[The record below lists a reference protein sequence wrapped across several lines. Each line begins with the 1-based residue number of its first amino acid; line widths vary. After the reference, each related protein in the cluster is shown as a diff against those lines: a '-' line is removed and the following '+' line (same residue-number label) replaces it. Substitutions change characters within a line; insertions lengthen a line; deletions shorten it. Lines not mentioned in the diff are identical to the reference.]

1 MALWVWVWV
10 KIRLSSLALP
20 NLRPSGFRIAMSLAK
35 RIRHEISYTA
45 CWLSKRR
52 SLEMPIVN
60 KQYERRYKLI
70 PYLADEVVF
79 VFVSVV
85 FSRQM
90 VEHGSRSPS
99 LYSEIVF
106 IAV

>member
-1 MALWVWVWV
+1 MKSVLRHAGYQSVGHW
-10 KIRLSSLALP
+10 KCRSSTSSIKDGI
-20 NLRPSGFRIAMSLAK
+20 NYF
-35 RIRHEISYTA
+35 
-45 CWLSKRR
+45 
-52 SLEMPIVN
+52 
-60 KQYERRYKLI
+60 